1 MVEFDDDVR
10 LSYRC
15 MSAKPKLDT
24 VVKWTLTEAV
34 GETTLALE
42 HSSFRGS
49 QWLIKIML
57 AAGWKR

>member
-1 MVEFDDDVR
+1 
-10 LSYRC
+10 